1 MSEQET
7 MTRAEREF
15 LDDLTQLSRNHGV
28 TIGGCGCCGS
38 PFFGETDKAHTGAY
52 IVGTGASDLEFM
64 TEEDIRSEVERLAEY
79 DDPYNVEQRGR
90 LEAALEW
97 VVSLNESDRRSA

>member
-15 LDDLTQLSRNHGV
+15 LDDLTQLSRAHGV

-38 PFFGETDKAHTGAY
+38 PFFGEADKAHLGAY
-52 IVGTGASDLEFM
+52 IVGVGSSDLEFM
-64 TEEDIRSEVERLAEY
+64 IEEDIRDEIERLKDR
-79 DDPYNVEQRGR
+79 DDPYSVEQR
-90 LEAALEW
+90 EAYERALAE
-97 VVSLNESDRRSA
+97 VVALNESDRRSA